1 VPNAG
6 SNSVSFVSLTVP
18 TGIQNTS
25 SIADGYKLS
34 QNYPNPF
41 NPSTS
46 ISFDVKNKGL
56 VSLKVFDILGNEVA
70 TLVNEDLNT
79 GSYSIIF
86 DASAYTSGV
95 YFYELQSGSFRD
107 VKKMLLVK

>member
-1 VPNAG
+1 M
-6 SNSVSFVSLTVP
+6 SFISLNVP
-18 TGIQNTS
+18 TGIQNTNN
-25 SIADGYKLS
+25 IADGYRLS

-46 ISFDVKNKGL
+46 ISFDIRDKGM
-56 VSLKVFDILGNEVA
+56 VTLKVFDILGNEVA
-70 TLVNEDLNT
+70 TLVNEELNT
-79 GSYSIIF
+79 GGYSISF
-86 DASAYTSGV
+86 DAAEYSSGV